1 MERVKKFAKFGGL
14 VLTVLLLTAVFSAP
28 VALADSGSGSDGGA
42 CPAAENVTVTVENL
56 SGSEANEAV
65 ADALSENDVKLLRS
79 ELVDDGYTS
88 KVDNAEAVEA
98 TVSENGT
105 VISQATEVRIP
116 FKTHVDGVEAGITY
130 TDNGTAER
138 AFATVSGPASVL
150 EEPMDILKENAR
162 YQAIV
167 DNLEEQ
173 GYTVHEENA
182 TVVKI
187 YTPADYASV
196 PGCIEGD
203 VWHTAVINVKAVKGD
218 QVKNITAVVCI
229 NKNKVL
235 IVTDFWCEAI
245 MHAIC
250 VGGCGGIGGALI
262 YYFPVSAPVAYELV
276 EYCHMMGCPAF
287 ADWFCHDFL

>member
-1 MERVKKFAKFGGL
+1 KY
-14 VLTVLLLTAVFSAP
+14 SQ
-28 VALADSGSGSDGGA
+28 D
-42 CPAAENVTVTVENL
+42 
-56 SGSEANEAV
+56 
-65 ADALSENDVKLLRS
+65 KLLGLYGIQRVNIL
-79 ELVDDGYTS
+79 EL
-88 KVDNAEAVEA
+88 
-98 TVSENGT
+98 
-105 VISQATEVRIP
+105 
-116 FKTHVDGVEAGITY
+116 
-130 TDNGTAER
+130 
-138 AFATVSGPASVL
+138 
-150 EEPMDILKENAR
+150 
-162 YQAIV
+162 
-167 DNLEEQ
+167 NLEIK
-173 GYTVHEENA
+173 
-182 TVVKI
+182 KI
-187 YTPADYASV
+187 
-196 PGCIEGD
+196 IEGD